1 MVKSIWFVFTIHIL
15 EMNLTS
21 HISIPS
27 LKITWVG
34 GLKRRTASLSVY
46 LMRGWAGKPED
57 LFSLPAA
64 GIVQIIQELLAF
76 DTVLK
81 AAITEVETTHSIKIR
96 NLSCTVCGTG
106 YWRGRLGDP
115 HPHMTWCGFN
125 VSLHISCCGKSKT
138 KNLLPF
144 LFSIK
149 CSHTHKTHTLWIWG
163 DSFSSIFLKI
173 KRHQYPFIYVLKVSI
188 IITEQK
194 WHLWWSHKGE
204 EETTTSATAEKLWL
218 HQNLNILLVWF
229 YWFSRVPWRPWSTTG
244 KGNGSQRSY
253 GCFQCLLAMWL
264 AIIASSITFSN
275 KRLKETDGILLHA
288 CMSMASGMAWSYTT
302 VKEVLE

>member
-46 LMRGWAGKPED
+46 LMRGCAGKPED

-81 AAITEVETTHSIKIR
+81 AAISEVETTHSIKIR

-106 YWRGRLGDP
+106 CWRGRLGDP

-125 VSLHISCCGKSKT
+125 VSLHISCCGKKR
-138 KNLLPF
+138 KIYF
-144 LFSIK
+144 LSYFQLNA
-149 CSHTHKTHTLWIWG
+149 HTLTKHIL
-163 DSFSSIFLKI
+163 SEYEVALFL
-173 KRHQYPFIYVLKVSI
+173 QF
-188 IITEQK
+188 
-194 WHLWWSHKGE
+194 
-204 EETTTSATAEKLWL
+204 
-218 HQNLNILLVWF
+218 F
-229 YWFSRVPWRPWSTTG
+229 
-244 KGNGSQRSY
+244 
-253 GCFQCLLAMWL
+253 
-264 AIIASSITFSN
+264 
-275 KRLKETDGILLHA
+275 
-288 CMSMASGMAWSYTT
+288 
-302 VKEVLE
+302 